1 MRRLRRRLRVNS
13 RSLSGFQT
21 KAPLPAS
28 VSPGEG
34 FWARMMPV
42 DGDWR
47 LDAFGARYTP
57 LSLNFEVR
65 VSSPARV
72 SAEVAR
78 NNFVACVVSNSSYLE
93 AYETSRVHAGADGAQ
108 QLLLEY
114 TGPTNLHNSSSARA
128 GVCQDDRRSWVFSDI
143 ARDGADMYSF
153 HVSGEVPELTR

>member
-1 MRRLRRRLRVNS
+1 
-13 RSLSGFQT
+13 
-21 KAPLPAS
+21 
-28 VSPGEG
+28 
-34 FWARMMPV
+34 MMPV

-108 QLLLEY
+108 QLLLDPRTCTTRPQHAQACART
-114 TGPTNLHNSSSARA
+114 TGALGSFQILREMVPT
-128 GVCQDDRRSWVFSDI
+128 CTRSMSQG
-143 ARDGADMYSF
+143 RCLS
-153 HVSGEVPELTR
+153 